1 MAKVVAEETESSDEK
16 RRLVA
21 AILQLG
27 GTPGFET
34 VAKGIDSE
42 SQRNR
47 LRASGSVMASGTPTR
62 IQSRHTSS
70 TLRSNARTSHSPL
83 V

>member
-47 LRASGSVMASGTPTR
+47 LRALGF
-62 IQSRHTSS
+62 RHGQWYPYTHPIPAHE
-70 TLRSNARTSHSPL
+70 LHSAL
-83 V
+83 ERAHVA

>member
-1 MAKVVAEETESSDEK
+1 MARAVAEETASSDEK

-21 AILQLG
+21 AILRLG
-27 GTPGFET
+27 GTLGFET

-47 LRASGSVMASGTPTR
+47 LRALGFRYGQGYPYTHPVPAHELHSALDR
-62 IQSRHTSS
+62 
-70 TLRSNARTSHSPL
+70 AR
-83 V
+83 VA